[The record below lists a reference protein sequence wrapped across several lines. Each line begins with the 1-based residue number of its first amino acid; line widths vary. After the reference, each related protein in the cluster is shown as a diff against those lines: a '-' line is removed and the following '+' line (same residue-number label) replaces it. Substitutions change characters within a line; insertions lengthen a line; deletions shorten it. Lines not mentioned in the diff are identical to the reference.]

1 MLVMYP
7 MEESNKRVFRLSQ
20 NAWYGDTTVELR
32 FPAEWTVKIFGDQ
45 FIPTLSDS
53 KIQHK
58 IRKPIGSPPLS
69 ELAAG
74 KSRASILLDDLSRP
88 TPTARLLPV
97 VLDEL
102 LAGGIKPENIAIVIA
117 GGTHLPA
124 SANEVVK
131 KTGGD
136 LPSGVRVMAHDCRQA
151 LVDLGR
157 TARGTPIQINQQVY
171 ESDLKIG
178 IGCIYP
184 HQLAG
189 FSGGAKILVPG
200 AAGFETIRALH
211 DNMLGSKGR
220 AGSIQNQFR
229 DEVDDI
235 VDRVGLDFIV
245 NVTLNQNRDITAVF
259 AGDRIQ
265 AFNVGVEYAK
275 EVYAVETY
283 PNADVIIVDMYPFD
297 ISFQVAY
304 GRGFWPFGLAHKES
318 SKILLAGC
326 PEGLSSHDL
335 FSVSD
340 QIFDKVKRRIKNFR
354 LSHLLTLGAR
364 FRTLQGMYLQRKM
377 NVFVL
382 SDTLEE
388 ADLKKALPGGKVITP
403 WEKLLDML
411 IHKHGKNSKTTVAIY
426 YCAPMMY
433 PKKE

>member
-1 MLVMYP
+1 MK
-7 MEESNKRVFRLSQ
+7 ESNEKVFRLNQ
-20 NAWYGDTTVELR
+20 NAWYGDTRIELR

-58 IRKPIGSPPLS
+58 IRTPIGSPPLS

-74 KSRASILLDDLSRP
+74 KSRVSILLDDLSRP

-102 LAGGIKPENIAIVIA
+102 SAAGIKPENITIVIA

-200 AAGFETIRALH
+200 AAGYETIRALH
-211 DNMLGSKGR
+211 DNMLGSMGR

-229 DEVDDI
+229 DEVG
-235 VDRVGLDFIV
+235 VGGNAVAVACHRFFESLE
-245 NVTLNQNRDITAVF
+245 NGCRDVCWY
-259 AGDRIQ
+259 RIRHH
-265 AFNVGVEYAK
+265 
-275 EVYAVETY
+275 ET
-283 PNADVIIVDMYPFD
+283 
-297 ISFQVAY
+297 SF
-304 GRGFWPFGLAHKES
+304 F
-318 SKILLAGC
+318 SKING
-326 PEGLSSHDL
+326 
-335 FSVSD
+335 
-340 QIFDKVKRRIKNFR
+340 
-354 LSHLLTLGAR
+354 
-364 FRTLQGMYLQRKM
+364 
-377 NVFVL
+377 
-382 SDTLEE
+382 
-388 ADLKKALPGGKVITP
+388 DLKKLFFKSVGKKGLKISVNLSISLWNLLIKDPPTDNKMEKIRIQVSLKKKRGRLLNTRHITAT
-403 WEKLLDML
+403 LYVCD
-411 IHKHGKNSKTTVAIY
+411 
-426 YCAPMMY
+426 
-433 PKKE
+433 

>member
-1 MLVMYP
+1 
-7 MEESNKRVFRLSQ
+7 
-20 NAWYGDTTVELR
+20 
-32 FPAEWTVKIFGDQ
+32 
-45 FIPTLSDS
+45 
-53 KIQHK
+53 
-58 IRKPIGSPPLS
+58 
-69 ELAAG
+69 
-74 KSRASILLDDLSRP
+74 
-88 TPTARLLPV
+88 
-97 VLDEL
+97 
-102 LAGGIKPENIAIVIA
+102 
-117 GGTHLPA
+117 
-124 SANEVVK
+124 
-131 KTGGD
+131 
-136 LPSGVRVMAHDCRQA
+136 
-151 LVDLGR
+151 
-157 TARGTPIQINQQVY
+157 
-171 ESDLKIG
+171 
-178 IGCIYP
+178 
-184 HQLAG
+184 
-189 FSGGAKILVPG
+189 
-200 AAGFETIRALH
+200 
-211 DNMLGSKGR
+211 MLGSKGR

-245 NVTLNQNRDITAVF
+245 NVTLNQNRNITAVF

-265 AFNVGVEYAK
+265 TFNVGVEYAK

-304 GRGFWPFGLAHKES
+304 GRGFWPFGLAHKEC

-364 FRTLQGMYLQRKM
+364 LRTLQGMFLIKKM

-382 SDTLEE
+382 SDTLDEE
-388 ADLKKALPGGKVITP
+388 DLKKALPGGKVISL

-426 YCAPMMY
+426 YCAPMMF

>member
-1 MLVMYP
+1 MFP
-7 MEESNKRVFRLSQ
+7 MKESNKQVFRLRQ
-20 NAWYGDTTVELR
+20 NAWYGDTTVELC
-32 FPAEWTVKIFGDQ
+32 FPTEWTVKIFGNQ
-45 FIPTLSDS
+45 IIPSLSDS
-53 KIQHK
+53 KIEHR
-58 IRKPIGSPPLS
+58 IRTPIGSPPLS

-74 KSRASILLDDLSRP
+74 KSKAAILIDDLSRP

-97 VLDEL
+97 VLDEI

-117 GGTHLPA
+117 GGTHRPA
-124 SANEVVK
+124 SANELTK

-200 AAGFETIRALH
+200 AAGYETIRALH
-211 DNMLGSKGR
+211 DNMLGSKSR

-229 DEVDDI
+229 DEVEDI

-283 PNADVIIVDMYPFD
+283 PNADVTIVDMYPFD
-297 ISFQVAY
+297 INYQVAS
-304 GRGFWPFGLAHKES
+304 GRGFWPFNLAHNES
-318 SKILLAGC
+318 FKILLAGC

-340 QIFDKVKRRIKNFR
+340 QVFDKVKHRIKNFR

-364 FRTLQGMYLQRKM
+364 FRTLQGMLLMKKL
-377 NVFVL
+377 NVIVL
-382 SDTLEE
+382 SETLEE
-388 ADLKKALPGGKVITP
+388 EDLKKALPRGKVITL
-403 WEKLLDML
+403 WEKLLGML
-411 IHKHGKNSKTTVAIY
+411 IDKHVKNSKTTVAIY
-426 YCAPMMY
+426 HCAPMMF